1 MGLLAYYEHL
11 LGYESLEST
20 NGGMAMFVIRDALGT
35 TVGTAAYSVDYQRG
49 RGVADRPAVR
59 LPRRTCVMTALR
71 IVLLIVVA
79 FVVGCGI
86 GAAALALW
94 AYWETER

>member
-1 MGLLAYYEHL
+1 MTPLRITLLA
-11 LGYESLEST
+11 
-20 NGGMAMFVIRDALGT
+20 
-35 TVGTAAYSVDYQRG
+35 
-49 RGVADRPAVR
+49 
-59 LPRRTCVMTALR
+59 
-71 IVLLIVVA
+71 VVA